1 MANELA
7 KNGQISFDI
16 RQHAWYT
23 KATMINTDSVEIS
36 HELLSFVAE
45 IDKFQGAWQA
55 HKSLAP
61 ERLDHL
67 LRVATI
73 ESIGSSTRIE
83 GSQMTDLE
91 VEVFLGNLKVN
102 KFETRDQQEVAGY
115 AHVMNT
121 VHHSWKYIEITEN
134 HIKQLHGD
142 LLKFCDKDVRHRGEY
157 KKNRND
163 VVAFDSEGRVQ
174 GVVFE
179 TATPF
184 ETPKRMR
191 ELVEWYSKTK
201 LDHSFHPLFAIAI
214 FKVVFLAIHPFQ
226 DGNGRLSRILTIL
239 MMLQAGYEYVPYA
252 SFESVIEANKRDYY
266 KSLRETQATLKD
278 PRPNWRPWLMYFFAT
293 LQRQKTKLIDKV
305 EFEQK
310 SLLEGLSPLAS
321 STIDF
326 AKVHGKVQTID
337 LVREYGAARSSIKYT
352 FNTLIRKG
360 LLEKH
365 SAGRTT
371 WYKLTASQIGS

>member
-1 MANELA
+1 
-7 KNGQISFDI
+7 
-16 RQHAWYT
+16 
-23 KATMINTDSVEIS
+23 MINTDSVEIS

-121 VHHSWKYIEITEN
+121 VLHSWKYLEITEN

-142 LLKFCDKDVRHRGEY
+142 LLRFSDKDVRHRGEY

-163 VVAFDSEGRVQ
+163 VVASDSEGRVLR
-174 GVVFE
+174 VVFE

-184 ETPKRMR
+184 ETPERMR
-191 ELVEWYSKTK
+191 ELVEWYSETK

-239 MMLQAGYEYVPYA
+239 MMLQADYEYVPYA

-278 PRPNWRPWLMYFFAT
+278 PRPNWRPWLMYFFET

-310 SLLEGLSPLAS
+310 SLLEGLSPLAL

-371 WYKLTASQIGS
+371 WYKLTANENGS